1 MKTMTKCFLGCV
13 IAGLLT
19 LLSGCMNMAATGA
32 EAVYNRHTIQK
43 NLNDQWVTMQVYH
56 QLHFKSDDFKNAN
69 ISITTFNNEVL
80 LAGQTPQEWQRTR
93 AEEIVK
99 KLTGVNTVYNFLT
112 LESPSST
119 LTRISDSWIT
129 TKVKSHLI
137 TSDDVEASQ
146 IKVVTENGTV
156 FLMGTIT
163 PEAAKAAV
171 KIAGNT
177 AGVKSVIKIFSY
189 IHISKEEPG
198 RA

>member
-1 MKTMTKCFLGCV
+1 MKKISKFLIGCIIV
-13 IAGLLT
+13 TILMLLT
-19 LLSGCMNMAATGA
+19 SCMNVATTGA

-43 NLNDQWVTMQVYH
+43 NINDQWVTMQVYH

-80 LAGQTPQEWQRTR
+80 LAGQTPQDWQKER

-99 KLTGVNTVYNFLT
+99 KLTGVKNVYNFLT

-129 TKVKSHLI
+129 TKVKSRLI
-137 TSDDVEASQ
+137 ASDDVEASQ

-163 PEAAKAAV
+163 PEAAGAAV
-171 KIAGNT
+171 KIASNT

-189 IHISKEEPG
+189 IHISKEAPG
-198 RA
+198 VA